1 MGLEKRCVCSK
12 EKAHCYRSP
21 QTKPITLVQ
30 EADVRNRWPVHVWVP
45 LNISVLL
52 HIDCRGGGRV
62 FGWHV
67 KMNLKNWRTGE
78 RAHLMKLE
86 RKFFFDEQAD
96 LGFQRA
102 GELVGMRSSPN
113 PYTEIFLHSFARFTW
128 SHAHFFSR
136 IVRADR
142 FFPPQKVRVGGG
154 SPIHP
159 SKSFPVLVIG
169 DLDKKKNCVK
179 GPSIKGVHDFRPK
192 IDPLPPLSAVF
203 LFFFFFSL

>member
-1 MGLEKRCVCSK
+1 MGTLEHISFASHWLQRWWKGFWVTRENEFEKLANWWKSTPDETRK
-12 EKAHCYRSP
+12 E
-21 QTKPITLVQ
+21 
-30 EADVRNRWPVHVWVP
+30 NF
-45 LNISVLL
+45 
-52 HIDCRGGGRV
+52 
-62 FGWHV
+62 FG
-67 KMNLKNWRTGE
+67 
-78 RAHLMKLE
+78 
-86 RKFFFDEQAD
+86 EQAD

-169 DLDKKKNCVK
+169 DLDKKKNRVK

-192 IDPLPPLSAVF
+192 TDPPPPLSAVF
-203 LFFFFFSL
+203 PLCSIRNIYKSTFGWPPWPMDVLNGSPLSPLLADPPFPWTS